1 MSSLLSHLEIICA
14 IIEELRLMLKI
25 LEVLRVT
32 SLGVDALRCLVPSN
46 LLHFNYLV
54 LELDRA

>member
-1 MSSLLSHLEIICA
+1 
-14 IIEELRLMLKI
+14 
-25 LEVLRVT
+25 V
-32 SLGVDALRCLVPSN
+32 GVDALRCLVPSN